1 MLPFLSTSKYTGFIA
16 AALDGADISM
26 FVGLPVAGI
35 LYWVLAKSIDV
46 EGETRIAETE
56 AAELERLAHAHQRP
70 EEGTGNVTG

>member
-1 MLPFLSTSKYTGFIA
+1 MLPFLSTSKYTGFVA

-46 EGETRIAETE
+46 EGETRIAERE
-56 AAELERLAHAHQRP
+56 AAELERLAQAHQRP
-70 EEGTGNVTG
+70 EERTDNVTG